1 MNSENQNS
9 DLSKNKKVSSNV
21 IIPSKSPNI
30 FSKLPLFTKYYFLI
44 TIILYILNLKLPFIS
59 YYLINIPSFT
69 IMKFQIWRLITS
81 VFISTN
87 ILQIILAF
95 LVWFRYA
102 SMLEKLSGTVKY
114 AIYFFI
120 NSICIQIIKTLLFS
134 FFSLCNLNSFTQSI
148 KSKNNN
154 GVGGIIMCDMILLCL
169 CNPDSPLKLFFL
181 RLTKIYT
188 IILVLMFLFAN
199 YFEIDADIISG
210 VIHGHIYFYFLRTK
224 LSISDS
230 FVIKFE
236 NLQNLNWLK
245 NIKGFISIVNA
256 KNEMTALIN
265 ENSTDLNNENTFE
278 KSKKVEKIDKKE
290 VIESDVMNESSIMN
304 YAFND
309 FSGFIDTIKKSNN
322 DIVDDIYDEY
332 SIKVFVRIR
341 PLIKTELEKSKDKGI
356 DVLTQDSLL
365 AQRHVFF
372 LTEYLIYPFHKKHY
386 FKILLKNYFLKYLK
400 VLKWQH
406 LHMEQNI
413 LEKLIQCL
421 EQKIIKD

>member
-1 MNSENQNS
+1 
-9 DLSKNKKVSSNV
+9 
-21 IIPSKSPNI
+21 
-30 FSKLPLFTKYYFLI
+30 
-44 TIILYILNLKLPFIS
+44 
-59 YYLINIPSFT
+59 
-69 IMKFQIWRLITS
+69 
-81 VFISTN
+81 
-87 ILQIILAF
+87 
-95 LVWFRYA
+95 
-102 SMLEKLSGTVKY
+102 
-114 AIYFFI
+114 
-120 NSICIQIIKTLLFS
+120 
-134 FFSLCNLNSFTQSI
+134 
-148 KSKNNN
+148 
-154 GVGGIIMCDMILLCL
+154 MCDMILLCL

-199 YFEIDADIISG
+199 CFEIDADIISG

-236 NLQNLNWLK
+236 HLQNLNWLK
-245 NIKGFISIVNA
+245 NIKGFISIANA

-322 DIVDDIYDEY
+322 DIIGDIYDEY

-386 FKILLKNYFLKYLK
+386 FKILLKNYFL
-400 VLKWQH
+400 
-406 LHMEQNI
+406 E
-413 LEKLIQCL
+413 
-421 EQKIIKD
+421 